1 MAHKFEVQLEKWH
14 KFIASKDAAIL
25 SELLADEAVFRSPVA
40 WKPKEG
46 KAATMLYLTSAA
58 EVLQNFQYHRI
69 FESEDSLG
77 LEFSAT
83 VGELTLKGIDLI
95 RFDPSGKIIDFEVMV
110 RPASGLQALGA
121 EMGKQLARFQS

>member
-1 MAHKFEVQLEKWH
+1 MAHKFEAQLEKWH

-25 SELLADEAVFRSPVA
+25 DELLADAAVFRSPVA

-46 KAATMLYLTSAA
+46 KAATMLYLTSAV
-58 EVLQNFQYHRI
+58 EVLQNFQYHRT
-69 FESEDSLG
+69 FVSDDSLG

-83 VGELTLKGIDLI
+83 VSELTLKGIDLI
-95 RFDPSGKIIDFEVMV
+95 RFDPAGKIIDFEVMV

-121 EMGKQLARFQS
+121 EMGKRLAQFQS